1 MQKLITFVVLSVAA
15 GLFAYQSLSPIYRL
29 RPVMPPEFMD
39 APSSWPPEKRAAEES
54 LARAYWDCAVNVI
67 QWRYGYGYRLPQDP
81 PSDFII
87 SSLGEAPADPVI
99 RARYWLMLQR
109 VWYVPDNWT
118 KSYRWDTRW
127 LTDWVESLRN
137 LSVSPSV
144 N

>member
-1 MQKLITFVVLSVAA
+1 MQKLIIFVVLLVAA
-15 GLFAYQSLSPIYRL
+15 GLFAMQSVSPIYRL
-29 RPVMPPEFMD
+29 RPVMPPEFVD
-39 APSSWPPEKRAAEES
+39 APNSWPAEKRAEEER

-81 PSDFII
+81 PSDFTIT
-87 SSLGEAPADPVI
+87 SLGEASADPVI

-127 LTDWVESLRN
+127 VTDWVDSLRK

>member
-1 MQKLITFVVLSVAA
+1 MQKLIIFVVLLVAA
-15 GLFAYQSLSPIYRL
+15 GLFAMQSVSPIYRL
-29 RPVMPPEFMD
+29 RPVMPPEFVD
-39 APSSWPPEKRAAEES
+39 APSSWPAEKRAAEEK
-54 LARAYWDCAVNVI
+54 LARAYWDCAVNEI

-81 PSDFII
+81 PSDFVIT
-87 SSLGEAPADPVI
+87 SLGEASADPVI

-127 LTDWVESLRN
+127 FTDWVESFRK

>member
-15 GLFAYQSLSPIYRL
+15 GLFAYQSFIPIYRL

>member
-1 MQKLITFVVLSVAA
+1 MQKLIIFVGLLVAA
-15 GLFAYQSLSPIYRL
+15 GFFIMQSLSPIYRL
-29 RPVMPPEFMD
+29 RPVMPADFVD
-39 APSSWPPEKRAAEES
+39 APSSSTAEKRAAEQS
-54 LARAYWDCAVNVI
+54 LARAYWDCAVNQI

-87 SSLGEAPADPVI
+87 TSLGESSADPLI

-127 LTDWVESLRN
+127 LTDLGRFSWSTKP
-137 LSVSPSV
+137 SP
-144 N
+144 